1 MNETLLLISGGIVA
15 YLIGSFSSA
24 VWIGKWFY
32 HTDVRTQGSGNA
44 GATNTI
50 RVLGTKAG
58 VVVMVLDILKAWGA
72 VKLAGVFAGDSLTAT
87 QLIDYKIILG
97 ALAVIGHVFPLFT
110 GFKGGK
116 GVASL
121 VGVIIALYSPYIFLI
136 ILSWFILVFIA
147 TRYVSL
153 ASITGS
159 LLFAVLAIFVFHE
172 QNLYLIILAGLIA
185 AIFVFHEQNV
195 YLIILAA
202 LIAVFIP
209 ITHHKNIK
217 RSIKGE
223 ENKLS
228 FRKKAESP
236 Q

>member
-1 MNETLLLISGGIVA
+1 MTVNILLIAGGVLA
-15 YLIGSFSSA
+15 YLMGSFSSA

-32 HTDVRTQGSGNA
+32 NTDVRAHGSGNA

-58 VVVMVLDILKAWGA
+58 IIVMIIDIVKAWGA
-72 VKLAGVFAGDSLTAT
+72 VMLAHIFAGERLNSI
-87 QLIDYKIILG
+87 QFIDYQIIVG
-97 ALAVIGHVFPLFT
+97 ALAVLGHVFPVFT

-136 ILSWFILVFIA
+136 VLGWFALIFII

-153 ASITGS
+153 ASITAS
-159 LLFAVLAIFVFHE
+159 ILFSILAIFVFHE
-172 QNLYLIILAGLIA
+172 QNTYLI
-185 AIFVFHEQNV
+185 V
-195 YLIILAA
+195 LAA

-209 ITHHKNIK
+209 LTHHKNIK
-217 RSIKGE
+217 RLLKGE
-223 ENKLS
+223 ESKLT
-228 FRKKAESP
+228 FRKKQKLSE
-236 Q
+236 

>member
-1 MNETLLLISGGIVA
+1 MNEYLLLIAGAVLA
-15 YLIGSFSSA
+15 YLMGSFSSA

-32 HTDVRTQGSGNA
+32 NTDVRTQGSGNA

-58 VVVMVLDILKAWGA
+58 IIVMVLDVVKAWGA
-72 VKLAGVFAGDSLTAT
+72 VMLAHLFAGDSLSDS
-87 QLIDYKIILG
+87 QLIDYQIALG
-97 ALAVIGHVFPLFT
+97 ALAVLGHVFPLFT

-121 VGVIIALYSPYIFLI
+121 VGVIIALYSPYIFLFV
-136 ILSWFILVFIA
+136 LLWFALVFII

-153 ASITGS
+153 ASITAS
-159 LLFAVLAIFVFHE
+159 ILFAILAIFVFHE
-172 QNLYLIILAGLIA
+172 QNT
-185 AIFVFHEQNV
+185 

-209 ITHHKNIK
+209 LTHRKNIK
-217 RSIKGE
+217 RLLKGE
-223 ENKLS
+223 ESKLT
-228 FRKKAESP
+228 FRKK
-236 Q
+236 

>member
-1 MNETLLLISGGIVA
+1 MDKYLLLIAGGILA
-15 YLIGSFSSA
+15 YLMGSFSSA

-32 HTDVRTQGSGNA
+32 NTDVREHGSGNA

-58 VVVMVLDILKAWGA
+58 IIVMVLDIVKAWGA
-72 VKLAGVFAGDSLTAT
+72 VMLAHLFANDTWTEA
-87 QLIDYKIILG
+87 QLVDYKIVVG
-97 ALAVIGHVFPLFT
+97 SLAVLGHVFPVFT

-121 VGVIIALYSPYIFLI
+121 VGVIIALYSPYIFL
-136 ILSWFILVFIA
+136 LVLAWFLTVFIL

-153 ASITGS
+153 ASVTASIF
-159 LLFAVLAIFVFHE
+159 FAVLAIFIFHE
-172 QNLYLIILAGLIA
+172 QNT
-185 AIFVFHEQNV
+185 

-202 LIAVFIP
+202 LIAVFVP

-217 RSIKGE
+217 RLLKGE

-228 FRKKAESP
+228 FGKK
-236 Q
+236 

>member
-1 MNETLLLISGGIVA
+1 MNENLLLIAGGVLA
-15 YLIGSFSSA
+15 YLMGSFSSA

-32 HTDVRTQGSGNA
+32 NTDVRTQGSGNA

-58 VVVMVLDILKAWGA
+58 VIVMVLDIVKAWGA
-72 VKLAGVFAGDSLTAT
+72 VMLAKVFSDDMLNES
-87 QLIDYKIILG
+87 QFISYQIVVG
-97 ALAVIGHVFPLFT
+97 ALAVIGHVFPVFT

-121 VGVIIALYSPYIFLI
+121 VGVIIALYSPYIFL
-136 ILSWFILVFIA
+136 LVLGWFATVFII

-153 ASITGS
+153 ASVTASIFFS
-159 LLFAVLAIFVFHE
+159 ILAIFIFHE
-172 QNLYLIILAGLIA
+172 QNT
-185 AIFVFHEQNV
+185 

-209 ITHHKNIK
+209 LTHHKNIK
-217 RSIKGE
+217 RLLKGE
-223 ENKLS
+223 ESKLS
-228 FRKKAESP
+228 FRKKPKPAE
-236 Q
+236 

>member
-1 MNETLLLISGGIVA
+1 MNDNLLLIAGGLLA
-15 YLIGSFSSA
+15 YLMGSFSSA

-32 HTDVRTQGSGNA
+32 NTDVRTQGSGNA

-58 VVVMVLDILKAWGA
+58 IIVMILDIIKSWGA
-72 VKLAGVFAGDSLTAT
+72 VLLAHLFDCDYLSPD
-87 QLIDYKIILG
+87 QFINYKIVVG
-97 ALAVIGHVFPLFT
+97 ALAVIGHVFPVFT

-121 VGVIIALYSPYIFLI
+121 VGVIIAMYSPYIFLI
-136 ILSWFILVFIA
+136 VLGWFLTVFIV

-159 LLFAVLAIFVFHE
+159 ILFAILAIFIFHE
-172 QNLYLIILAGLIA
+172 QNL
-185 AIFVFHEQNV
+185 

-209 ITHHKNIK
+209 ITHYKNIQ
-217 RSIKGE
+217 RLLKGE

-228 FRKKAESP
+228 FRKK
-236 Q
+236 

>member
-1 MNETLLLISGGIVA
+1 MNENLLLIAGGVLA
-15 YLIGSFSSA
+15 YLMGSFSSA

-58 VVVMVLDILKAWGA
+58 IIVMILDIVKAWGA
-72 VKLAGVFAGDSLTAT
+72 VMLASVFIGENPDASYLTN
-87 QLIDYKIILG
+87 YKIILG
-97 ALAVIGHVFPLFT
+97 TLAVLGHVFPVFT

-121 VGVIIALYSPYIFLI
+121 VGVILALYSPYIILI
-136 ILSWFILVFIA
+136 VLGWFALVFIL

-153 ASITGS
+153 ASITAS
-159 LLFAVLAIFVFHE
+159 VLFAILAIFIFHE
-172 QNLYLIILAGLIA
+172 QNT
-185 AIFVFHEQNV
+185 

-202 LIAVFIP
+202 LIAIFIP
-209 ITHHKNIK
+209 LTHHKNIK
-217 RSIKGE
+217 RLLKGE
-223 ENKLS
+223 ESKLT
-228 FRKKAESP
+228 FRKKTKLPE
-236 Q
+236 